1 MKATRIAAL
10 AVALV
15 IGTAVTASAQGAQQ
29 QGGGRPGGN
38 RSGVGMLLAG
48 IDSTTITAEQKAK
61 IDEIQKKYLPE
72 QQAIRDAVAAGGDRA
87 EAMKKSADLR
97 AKMQPEVRAVLNP
110 AQQAIFDKN
119 IEEMAKRMAAPRP
132 AAPQL

>member
-1 MKATRIAAL
+1 MKAIRIAAL
-10 AVALV
+10 GAALV
-15 IGTAVTASAQGAQQ
+15 VGMAVTASAQGAQQ

-38 RSGVGMLLAG
+38 RGGVGMLLAG

-61 IDEIQKKYLPE
+61 IDEIQKKYMPE

-97 AKMQPEVRAVLNP
+97 AKMQPEIRAVLNP

-119 IEEMAKRMAAPRP
+119 IEEMAKRAAAPRP